1 MRAHLSF
8 NLPDDK
14 DDFRLA
20 QMGPELYSIVFE
32 LDQKLRGYLKH
43 GHKFKDADD
52 AIETILA
59 ELNEES
65 QGMAIRFD
73 SIS

>member
-1 MRAHLSF
+1 
-8 NLPDDK
+8 
-14 DDFRLA
+14 
-20 QMGPELYSIVFE
+20 VFE

-52 AIETILA
+52 AIGTILA

-65 QGMAIRFD
+65 QGMDIRFD